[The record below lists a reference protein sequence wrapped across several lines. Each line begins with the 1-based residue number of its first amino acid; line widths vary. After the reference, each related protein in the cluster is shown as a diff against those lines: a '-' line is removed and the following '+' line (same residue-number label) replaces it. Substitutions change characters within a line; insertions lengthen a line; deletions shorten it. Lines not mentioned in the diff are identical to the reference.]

1 MLEVSRT
8 DQLSQH
14 PFQMCGSQWPIF
26 SKSNSPPRKSFA
38 VTISHSKSTQRKQLP
53 TKNLAATAPTAF
65 AESSSKAALPTGL
78 STFITVSNN
87 SEEEIHHRASENG
100 FQQLSSKGASQNQ
113 RMNYDSVQ
121 RMEPILDQG
130 DSSNFKCWRAKSEKV
145 TDLRTLYN
153 GASIPL
159 LIKKT
164 PLATP
169 IGGSVSSRY
178 QVSLSFLIL
187 HRDERST
194 TVSSKSLLLY

>member
-8 DQLSQH
+8 DKLSQH
-14 PFQMCGSQWPIF
+14 PFQLCGSQWPI
-26 SKSNSPPRKSFA
+26 SGSNSPPRKSFTI
-38 VTISHSKSTQRKQLP
+38 TISPSKSPQRKQLP
-53 TKNLAATAPTAF
+53 TKNLAATAATAF

-187 HRDERST
+187 HRDELST

>member
-1 MLEVSRT
+1 MLEISRT
-8 DQLSQH
+8 DELSQH
-14 PFQMCGSQWPIF
+14 PFQMCGSQWPI
-26 SKSNSPPRKSFA
+26 SGSNSPPRKSF
-38 VTISHSKSTQRKQLP
+38 TITLSHSKSPQRKQLP

-87 SEEEIHHRASENG
+87 SEEEVHHGASEDG
-100 FQQLSSKGASQNQ
+100 FQQLSSKSASQN
-113 RMNYDSVQ
+113 Q
-121 RMEPILDQG
+121 RMEPILDEG
-130 DSSNFKCWRAKSEKV
+130 DSSNFKCWRAKSKKV

-153 GASIPL
+153 GANIPL

-169 IGGSVSSRY
+169 RGVSVSSRY

-187 HRDERST
+187 YRDEMST